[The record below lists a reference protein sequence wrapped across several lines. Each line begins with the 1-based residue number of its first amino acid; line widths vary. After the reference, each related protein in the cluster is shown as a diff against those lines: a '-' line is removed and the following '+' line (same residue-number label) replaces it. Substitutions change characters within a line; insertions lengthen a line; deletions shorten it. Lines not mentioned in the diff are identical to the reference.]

1 MILVAVREELD
12 WQAFCVP
19 YLTLLQAGAAV
30 LPYQRGR
37 HTAAAMVG
45 CIRYIFIRAAHRF
58 DLLLST
64 AFNKLTTATIL

>member
-37 HTAAAMVG
+37 HTAVVMVR
-45 CIRYIFIRAAHRF
+45 CIHYIFIRGNSSF
-58 DLLLST
+58 
-64 AFNKLTTATIL
+64 